1 VLSEARAHARPLA
14 RYLVLMAVA
23 GVIAGFGVIDR
34 NEILIVGAMA
44 VSPDLLPL
52 CAACVGIEAR
62 RPQLAARALG
72 TLLIGLGVAC
82 VVAAAGTLL
91 LVTVGWLDED
101 FRLGGGGIGTL
112 ARIDLST
119 IVVAAARP
127 RSPYSGC
134 ARRPGRRH
142 PLGAATRKP
151 GSSGSFHPAPTPTK
165 GTPGMANLVAIAY
178 DDLGKAQEVMG
189 TVGQLVR
196 EHSLTLEDA
205 VIVEQKQDGKIK
217 LHQPSLAGRGATG
230 GALWG
235 GLIGL
240 IFFMPLLGLAVGAAS
255 GAAAGALSDYGI
267 DDNFM
272 KELGDK
278 LQPGN
283 AAVFVL
289 VKEATRDKVVPEIA
303 KYGGTVVQ
311 SSLSNEQEAA
321 LQEALDK
328 GAAPAAQA

>member
-1 VLSEARAHARPLA
+1 
-14 RYLVLMAVA
+14 
-23 GVIAGFGVIDR
+23 
-34 NEILIVGAMA
+34 
-44 VSPDLLPL
+44 
-52 CAACVGIEAR
+52 
-62 RPQLAARALG
+62 
-72 TLLIGLGVAC
+72 
-82 VVAAAGTLL
+82 
-91 LVTVGWLDED
+91 
-101 FRLGGGGIGTL
+101 
-112 ARIDLST
+112 
-119 IVVAAARP
+119 
-127 RSPYSGC
+127 
-134 ARRPGRRH
+134 
-142 PLGAATRKP
+142 
-151 GSSGSFHPAPTPTK
+151 
-165 GTPGMANLVAIAY
+165 MANLVAIAY
-178 DDLGKAQEVMG
+178 DDLDKAQEVMG

-217 LHQPSLAGRGATG
+217 LHQPSLAGRGAAG

-240 IFFMPLLGLAVGAAS
+240 IFVMPLLGLAVGAAS
-255 GAAAGALSDYGI
+255 GAAAGAVSDYGI

-278 LQPGN
+278 LEPGK

-303 KYGGTVVQ
+303 KYGGTVLQ

-328 GAAPAAQA
+328 GAAPAQQA